1 MRAQELGY
9 LGAEVGVCLWV
20 MLPWKCRGLGG
31 RSILNCLGCVAG
43 SSAVSAR
50 SLTCFA
56 WGTSV
61 LHKRLGDACIAAWLL
76 ACRLRGTW

>member
-43 SSAVSAR
+43 SSAVSVQG
-50 SLTCFA
+50 LTYFA
-56 WGTSV
+56 
-61 LHKRLGDACIAAWLL
+61 
-76 ACRLRGTW
+76 